1 MNKLSD
7 NKNLMYIILC
17 FVGVIAVFI
26 FAIMMLVSI
35 WSGDSNVENENT
47 ETQNQT
53 EELNYDDI
61 KPTGKYG
68 VYNTVSWNTEKQV
81 NYYSR
86 WICDALKAKNV
97 ARINELVSKE
107 YKDYYSLDEAKLIKT
122 LETKGL
128 WGKTLEIDTYEYAI
142 FGDNKV
148 FKLHI
153 KSSDNS
159 VDDYI
164 NLIEYS
170 PKEVTISFDSFVT
183 INKEAKEYIRDNVTY
198 TFTNELYLDTKYK
211 VNLNVKNNSDSEVI
225 LNAGNEYENIYLDF
239 TTLTSEKVISTVF
252 AGETIHLKP
261 NAEFNAVL
269 EFDLQDLAFSK
280 IKGVTLKNVTFA
292 KNNVTKD
299 VVIEF

>member
-7 NKNLMYIILC
+7 NKNLLYIILC
-17 FVGVIAVFI
+17 VVGVIAVFI

-47 ETQNQT
+47 SNTQT

-183 INKEAKEYIRDNVTY
+183 INKEAKEYIRDNVT
-198 TFTNELYLDTKYK
+198 FNENCKKQYDK
-211 VNLNVKNNSDSEVI
+211 VRVTVK
-225 LNAGNEYENIYLDF
+225 
-239 TTLTSEKVISTVF
+239 
-252 AGETIHLKP
+252 
-261 NAEFNAVL
+261 
-269 EFDLQDLAFSK
+269 SK
-280 IKGVTLKNVTFA
+280 
-292 KNNVTKD
+292 
-299 VVIEF
+299 E